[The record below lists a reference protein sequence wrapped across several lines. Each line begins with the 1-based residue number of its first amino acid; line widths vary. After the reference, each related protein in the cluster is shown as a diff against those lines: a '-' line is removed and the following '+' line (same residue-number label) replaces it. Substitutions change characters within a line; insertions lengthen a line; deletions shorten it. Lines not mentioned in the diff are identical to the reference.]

1 MAGGSLLGALFSD
14 SVSGRFGRRD
24 TLTVACGV
32 FIIGSILMCAVQNL
46 AMLIV
51 ARIINGFAVGMLTSQ
66 GPIYIAEISTPK
78 LRGRLISFQQWMITW
93 GILIMYFVS
102 YGTSFVDSYASFRIP
117 WGLQMIPAWVLLFA
131 TRFMPRSPRWLA
143 SKDRWEEA
151 TEVLARL
158 HAGGDQFNPL
168 ILAELHEIKEKIQ

>member
-1 MAGGSLLGALFSD
+1 
-14 SVSGRFGRRD
+14 
-24 TLTVACGV
+24 
-32 FIIGSILMCAVQNL
+32 
-46 AMLIV
+46 
-51 ARIINGFAVGMLTSQ
+51 MLTSQ

-78 LRGRLISFQQWMITW
+78 VRGRLISFQQWMITW

-102 YGTSFVDSYASFRIP
+102 YGTSFINSTASFRLP
-117 WGLQMIPAWVLLFA
+117 WGLQMIPPIFLCIA

-158 HAGGDQFNPL
+158 HAGGDQMNPL
-168 ILAELHEIKEKIQ
+168 VIAELDEIREKIQYVGLWYSG